1 MASPASSTPSP
12 RPRRRSQSA
21 SLPPDWPLIRQT
33 VLKRDGYQCVRQLPD
48 CTTHLHVHHVLPR
61 HSGGDHHLSNLVTL
75 CDRCHASRH
84 LLMQASLAR
93 RFLEAASTWLQGLRH
108 TFLGGTSAVNLY
120 PLLRLLTGRS
130 DFMEGQQE
138 AIRAVL
144 AGHDLLVIRPTG
156 SGKSVIYQLPAL
168 LSARPSLV
176 ISPLKALMLDQVQA
190 LWQQGIPASFLN
202 SDLSAH
208 EKRERVALY
217 EQGAFPLLYM
227 APERLDQA
235 GVASPA
241 ELQRLQQI
249 PIQYLVIDEAH
260 TIDEW
265 GWAFRPSYRR
275 LGDLRRRLGNPQII
289 AVTATATPAVRNEI
303 IRTLELKQPLVLLQ
317 GFDRPNITLHMEQLS
332 TNQGDEFSAKLAY
345 LVKLLNALGPEVKSL
360 IFVPTIRIGKELS
373 AALDAQ
379 QLPTPFYF
387 AGLEPPAKQYLQD
400 RFANQSPPPLFR
412 LIATKAFGLG
422 IDIPDIRVVIHWSQ
436 PASINS
442 YFQEIGRSGRD
453 GRAALAILLK
463 YPRDAGLVR
472 FMLRKSFAGSE
483 LGQEQA
489 DAQLQAQLDEC
500 EQMHRLS
507 QTEGCIRAAIA
518 EYFEAPIASNPRTV
532 RQWLWHLLTRRSHLT
547 HSPCCTYCARLRRPQ
562 QFQRLI
568 LRIRR
573 AASTR

>member
-1 MASPASSTPSP
+1 
-12 RPRRRSQSA
+12 
-21 SLPPDWPLIRQT
+21 
-33 VLKRDGYQCVRQLPD
+33 
-48 CTTHLHVHHVLPR
+48 
-61 HSGGDHHLSNLVTL
+61 
-75 CDRCHASRH
+75 
-84 LLMQASLAR
+84 MQASLAR

-144 AGHDLLVIRPTG
+144 AGHDVLVIRPTG
-156 SGKSVIYQLPAL
+156 SGKSLIYQIPAL
-168 LSARPSLV
+168 LSACPSLV

-202 SDLSAH
+202 SDLSTH
-208 EKRERVALY
+208 EKRERVTLY

-235 GVASPA
+235 GGASPA

-275 LGDLRRRLGNPQII
+275 LGDLRRRLGNPQVI

-303 IRTLELKQPLVLLQ
+303 IRTLDLKNPLVLLQ

-332 TNQGDEFSAKLAY
+332 TSQGDEFAAKLAY
-345 LVKLLNALGPEVKSL
+345 LIKLLNALGPTVKCL
-360 IFVPTIRIGKELS
+360 IFVPTIRLGKELS

-379 QLPTPFYF
+379 RLPTPFYF
-387 AGLEPPAKQYLQD
+387 AGLEPPAKQLLQD
-400 RFANQSPPPLFR
+400 RFSNQNSPALFR

-453 GRAALAILLK
+453 GRAALAILLT

-472 FMLRKSFAGSE
+472 FMLRKSFTDSE
-483 LGQEQA
+483 LSPDQA
-489 DAQLQAQLDEC
+489 EAHLQVQLEEC
-500 EQMHRLS
+500 EQMLQLS
-507 QTEGCIRAAIA
+507 QTKGCIRDEIA
-518 EYFEAPIASNPRTV
+518 DYFEAPIASPPRSL
-532 RQWLWHLLTRRSHLT
+532 RQRLWYLLTGRSHLA
-547 HSPCCTYCARLRRPQ
+547 HFPCCTHCAHLRRPQ
-562 QFQRLI
+562 HFQRLI
-568 LRIRR
+568 LRVQR
-573 AASTR
+573 AARQ